1 MFSTTTNIDIQVRYS
16 VREKNWNLILCSALQ
31 IEFPSVTVCNQNRIK
46 CTNLEVR
53 MNECSNGT
61 ATNCSNLKEL
71 ETIWNMTQCG
81 RKILSEKGADS
92 GASDGITVS
101 SEDNVLTGN
110 DNEGSS
116 VSGSGVLSRN
126 NAEEESSDESCSET
140 ATTASR
146 TNTGS
151 GIGRK
156 KRQVLGSNI
165 QRGFGFSS
173 LGSLGSNIL
182 RSQPAAVDAEYE
194 FLAIYMSLPESE
206 RKAIG
211 HDFEGMFKSCI
222 FEGVDCLDPR

>member
-1 MFSTTTNIDIQVRYS
+1 
-16 VREKNWNLILCSALQ
+16 
-31 IEFPSVTVCNQNRIK
+31 
-46 CTNLEVR
+46 
-53 MNECSNGT
+53 MNECSKGT
-61 ATNCSNLKEL
+61 ATNCSNLEEL

-146 TNTGS
+146 TNAEGQNSAGS

-156 KRQVLGSNI
+156 SVK
-165 QRGFGFSS
+165 F
-173 LGSLGSNIL
+173 
-182 RSQPAAVDAEYE
+182 
-194 FLAIYMSLPESE
+194 
-206 RKAIG
+206 
-211 HDFEGMFKSCI
+211 
-222 FEGVDCLDPR
+222 

>member
-1 MFSTTTNIDIQVRYS
+1 
-16 VREKNWNLILCSALQ
+16 
-31 IEFPSVTVCNQNRIK
+31 
-46 CTNLEVR
+46 

-182 RSQPAAVDAEYE
+182 RSQPATVDAEYE

>member
-1 MFSTTTNIDIQVRYS
+1 
-16 VREKNWNLILCSALQ
+16 
-31 IEFPSVTVCNQNRIK
+31 
-46 CTNLEVR
+46 

-61 ATNCSNLKEL
+61 ATNCSNLEEL

-81 RKILSEKGADS
+81 RKILSEGTSTAKGADS

-126 NAEEESSDESCSET
+126 NAEEESSDESSSEST
-140 ATTASR
+140 TTASL
-146 TNTGS
+146 TNVGQNSVGS
-151 GIGRK
+151 RIGRK

-165 QRGFGFSS
+165 GSGGFGFSS
-173 LGSLGSNIL
+173 GGSFGSNSL

-194 FLAIYMSLPESE
+194 FLAIYMSLPEIE

-211 HDFEGMFKSCI
+211 HDFKGMFKSCT
-222 FEGVDCLDPR
+222 FEGVDCLDKR

>member
-1 MFSTTTNIDIQVRYS
+1 
-16 VREKNWNLILCSALQ
+16 
-31 IEFPSVTVCNQNRIK
+31 
-46 CTNLEVR
+46 

-81 RKILSEKGADS
+81 RKILSEGSSTAKGVDS
-92 GASDGITVS
+92 GASDGIRVS

-126 NAEEESSDESCSET
+126 NAEEESSDESSSESK
-140 ATTASR
+140 TTASLS
-146 TNTGS
+146 NAVGQNSAGS
-151 GIGRK
+151 RIGRK
-156 KRQVLGSNI
+156 KRQVFGSNSAT
-165 QRGFGFSS
+165 GSFGFSS
-173 LGSLGSNIL
+173 GGSFGSS

-194 FLAIYMSLPESE
+194 FLAIYMSLPEIE
-206 RKAIG
+206 RMAIG

>member
-1 MFSTTTNIDIQVRYS
+1 
-16 VREKNWNLILCSALQ
+16 
-31 IEFPSVTVCNQNRIK
+31 
-46 CTNLEVR
+46 

-81 RKILSEKGADS
+81 RKILSEGSSTAKGADS

-146 TNTGS
+146 TNAEGQNSAGS

>member
-1 MFSTTTNIDIQVRYS
+1 
-16 VREKNWNLILCSALQ
+16 
-31 IEFPSVTVCNQNRIK
+31 
-46 CTNLEVR
+46 